1 MCRFSQATLRTVE
14 IRTAKN
20 KFVQNAF
27 IIPSPKLRFR
37 AVAPKVTL
45 PVRSA
50 ESRGRRGRCA
60 ERRSLGEVAVA
71 AGVATQ
77 DSHSACN
84 IAAASIFE
92 DSRRRNSKIRIVQED
107 EQYSRRFG
115 LASPGGGTSSLR
127 RGVRRGLSR
136 GRRRRGGGRRRRSL

>member
-1 MCRFSQATLRTVE
+1 MKLFCAVSRVS
-14 IRTAKN
+14 I
-20 KFVQNAF
+20 F

-50 ESRGRRGRCA
+50 ERRGRRGRCA

-71 AGVATQ
+71 AGVAAQ

-92 DSRRRNSKIRIVQED
+92 NSRRRNSKIRIVQED
-107 EQYSRRFG
+107 RA
-115 LASPGGGTSSLR
+115 L
-127 RGVRRGLSR
+127 GVSEEGVQRYVAAAVEREAKRKRISD
-136 GRRRRGGGRRRRSL
+136 